1 MTALQKLT
9 TNLATWHRGFLYAAS
24 GLLIVAL
31 TVGLYTGYSTKIRMA
46 AVAHTHDVISHIHE
60 TVALLRN
67 AESEQRGFLITG
79 STGYEDAAEE
89 YASELTETLDELEA
103 LIVDNESQR
112 ERAAELRENIYA
124 RLTEL
129 RNTAMVNR
137 NATLA
142 RLRQEIGD
150 ESELRLMAEV
160 RRLHGEMIAEEETLL
175 EQREAAMDSEVRFAA
190 WTIAISGG
198 LALLLG
204 LQAFF
209 IMGRALTSLNREA
222 HLLRAKEKAENA
234 DREKSEFLAN
244 MSHEIR
250 TPMNSV
256 LGFAE
261 LLSGIAS
268 TPKQRQYIDAINS
281 SGRAMLSLINDILDL
296 SKIEAGKLELHYQPV
311 SIIRLLREIRE
322 VFAPQ
327 AEARG
332 LELKIEADPSL
343 PPALIFDQTRLRQI
357 LFNVVGN
364 ALKFTPQGSITLSAG
379 TRLSGTDET
388 RVTLLIT
395 VTDTGIGIAPEHQ
408 TRVFEPFRQV
418 EDGPAKGHGGTGLG
432 LSITKRLTDLL
443 NGQVE
448 LESVP
453 GEGTTFR
460 FGFPHV
466 EISSATV
473 DPNPTEDAQTNFNHL
488 RPSVILVADDVP
500 LNLELIEGIFED
512 THHRL
517 VFARNGHEV
526 LAQAQKHHPD
536 LILLD
541 IRMPDMDGREAF
553 EKLRGMPDFAA
564 VPIVSVTASSMMA
577 EELKLRE
584 QFNGYIRKPFSRA
597 TLFREVARLL
607 PRHEQSAIDEA
618 ADDDASD
625 APPAPPPEIG
635 PEWPAL
641 LTELRRLE
649 AEEWPALS
657 QTATTRETA
666 AFAQDLIERGEAA
679 KCATVVDYGKKL
691 SEQVERFQISAVENT
706 LRSFPQL
713 VSGVASLMGESH

>member
-1 MTALQKLT
+1 MTAFRRLT
-9 TNLATWHRGFLYAAS
+9 ENMANWHRGIVIIAS
-24 GLLIVAL
+24 VLLLVAL
-31 TVGLYTGYSTKIRMA
+31 SVGLFTARSSYQRLQLVT
-46 AVAHTHDVISHIHE
+46 HTHVVLNQIHE
-60 TVALLRN
+60 VVALLRN

-79 STGYEDAAEE
+79 GKGYDDAAED
-89 YASELTETLDELEA
+89 YARQLDVALDELTA
-103 LIVDNESQR
+103 LVLDNTSQR
-112 ERAAELRENIYA
+112 ERAAELRDAIYE

-129 RNTAMVNR
+129 RNTAQITRRSSMSDVR
-137 NATLA
+137 KL
-142 RLRQEIGD
+142 LGD
-150 ESELRLMAEV
+150 ESEIRLMSEI
-160 RRLHGEMIAEEETLL
+160 RRLHGEMVAEEETLL
-175 EQREAAMDSEVRFAA
+175 EQRTGEMRDEVRFA
-190 WTIAISGG
+190 TITILLSGG
-198 LALLLG
+198 LALILG
-204 LQAFF
+204 LQAF
-209 IMGRALTSLNREA
+209 ILMNRAIVSLNREA
-222 HLLRAKEKAENA
+222 QLLREKEQAETA

-311 SIIRLLREIRE
+311 SISRLLKEIGE

-332 LELKIEADPSL
+332 LDLRIKTDPRL

-364 ALKFTPQGSITLSAG
+364 ALKFTREGSITLTAE
-379 TRLSGTDET
+379 TKLSELDET

-418 EDGPAKGHGGTGLG
+418 EDGPARGHGGTGLG

-443 NGQVE
+443 KGQVE
-448 LESVP
+448 LESTP

-466 EISSATV
+466 EISAASVETAAVVT
-473 DPNPTEDAQTNFNHL
+473 DEDNFNRL

-500 LNLELIEGIFED
+500 LNLQLIEGIFEN

-526 LAQAQKHHPD
+526 LEQAAKHDPD

-553 EKLRGMPDFAA
+553 QKLRADDRFTE

-577 EELKLRE
+577 EELRLRQE
-584 QFNGYIRKPFSRA
+584 FNGYIRKPFSRA
-597 TLFREVARLL
+597 TLFREIARLL
-607 PRHEQSAIDEA
+607 PLQEKPSLEN
-618 ADDDASD
+618 DDATAEVVD
-625 APPAPPPEIG
+625 LPPPATETG

-641 LTELRRLE
+641 VVELRRLE
-649 AEEWPALS
+649 ADVWPTLS
-657 QTATTRETA
+657 QTGTTRETA
-666 AFAQDLIERGEAA
+666 AFAHDLIARGEAA
-679 KCATVVDYGKKL
+679 ACPTVVAYGEKL
-691 SEQVERFQISAVENT
+691 AAQVERFQISAVEAT
-706 LRSFPQL
+706 LRGFPHMVTGIAEL
-713 VSGVASLMGESH
+713 LPKD